1 MRGCPVSWL
10 TLCRMFAPD
19 RQGFFP
25 GLWVQLLQDLTLQ
38 ERQEFSGLASRQER
52 ISWMYSRR
60 LVAERLEVLRT
71 MRVGGVKDAQ
81 QSKARK
87 ETGNQHFL
95 SGDLHTAMINYSRAV
110 LLAEDK
116 SQDLAAAF
124 ANRAACL
131 QRLGCPEFALTDL
144 QLAEENGYQPANIF
158 KIWERRAQCLLSLRR
173 HKEAKLAFEE
183 ALRTVRRAQLDGKK
197 KSKFL
202 KDVKEGLEKIE
213 QAQADSLESDLIKK
227 STTDQQ
233 REAILTVGESKSVWW
248 MN

>member
-1 MRGCPVSWL
+1 
-10 TLCRMFAPD
+10 MFAPD

-25 GLWVQLLQDLTLQ
+25 GLWVQLVQGLSRE
-38 ERQEFSGLASRQER
+38 ERAEFSGLTSRQER
-52 ISWMYSRR
+52 ITWMYGRR
-60 LVAERLEVLRT
+60 MVAERMDLLRS
-71 MRVGGVKDAQ
+71 MRSGGVKDAQ
-81 QSKARK
+81 QSRAKK

-124 ANRAACL
+124 ANRAAYL